1 MKKILSLILPTLLL
15 ANLLT
20 AQTTLINPSAEGGF
34 EIGSTF
40 ASNGWQVSNSANNP
54 WSIGTA
60 VSTTPFSNRSV
71 YPSNDGGITTNYNN
85 TAEAQ
90 NYFWRDVT
98 VPAGQTKI
106 ILRFNW
112 VGTGESTN
120 DIFQVFAAPTT
131 VTPVGSTT
139 HPGTSAT
146 NVPTTIAGAIYIAN
160 SVSGTGVVQNVAA
173 ALPSNLAGTT
183 FRLIFL
189 WKNNATFGASPST
202 AIDNISL
209 VSSLTSTITS
219 TSLGGLWSSSATWV
233 GGVLPG
239 LGDNVVIADGATVT
253 VNQAVSGINN
263 LTVGQGVSGVLQ
275 WGNSTA
281 FQITLFGNITVNTGA
296 RYLQYLSTGAT
307 TTIVTNIGGSFVNN
321 GFANLAIASLNFNG
335 STQAGGSLNQSIS
348 GTGTFVQSGGSI
360 LLRTFFVQSAGTF
373 SINTSQPIVT
383 SFFAHTAGVFN
394 TNNKLIIDNT
404 TQVYGQPINISVAS
418 AYVANMGAGYTSTP
432 IISGAIASAWTASS
446 SAMQNI
452 YYYANGNIYLC
463 TTDGTFDASVSPTHT
478 SGVVTNG
485 SAGLLWISSY
495 GVIGNPFILFSTTLG
510 VQYYYGN
517 NLYVCTVSGTPS
529 TSAPPTHTSG
539 EVVSGTASFL
549 YVGTAA
555 RVAPNFD
562 AVSGTVRSVNILN
575 QGSGYSSSPII
586 NINGGS
592 PTTNAIA
599 TALVLQSIAGP
610 FNSATIRSG
619 SAIVNGTVNIN
630 STQGASSQSGVGNV
644 VATNGGVNYTVA
656 PLVGFAG
663 PTGLNLVTAQG
674 SGYTSKPTVNV
685 SGGTLV
691 SGNALTATN
700 FVVTVNQG
708 KVISVYL
715 DTSTVPTTAT
725 YAVPPSLTL
734 TGGGGNGAILAFP
747 AGCWPIATAIIGANR
762 QIVNFNVTSSGF
774 GYVSSPVVGV
784 GATSGTPAGGTFT
797 TAASGITCR
806 VALYNYQTGNFLPST
821 ANLPA
826 PDDVLLPANR
836 KINVLT
842 MGNTNPSNGLS
853 LNANLEIFGA
863 VTNPIV
869 LTNGVLN
876 LNNNNLLFSWP
887 GYRGRIGNAN
897 SNVTNGSITMSARGG
912 INDDSTFVYQFFPS
926 VVVSTGTASSAIDG
940 STVTTLTAT
949 RTTAPSGAG
958 NPIGTRAY
966 RLVTNTGAVY
976 GTNPTV
982 QLNWN
987 TTDNLSSST
996 TNADLRI
1003 SQSAALTGPWTIK
1016 SVSSGTGVLPLTGNR
1031 ITAITTPG
1039 PITPTVDDYFAFS
1052 SVVPPPSNDDAP
1064 NAILVNVDD
1073 ICVGAPYTNFGATAS
1088 AGEPFPNCSGSIVAP
1103 VWFSFIAPASGA
1115 VKITTDLADGT
1126 FTDSKVAIFSATDV
1140 NDYSTFNIISCDD
1153 DGGSIV
1159 APGKLSN
1166 VYATGLSAGVTY
1178 YVAVD
1183 RFDAATTSGDFCL
1196 TINELSNSML
1206 SATNTCASSYQ
1217 VPAGNNNTY
1226 TGWTALQDAD
1236 GNLVAMVRKA
1246 SGVAPSSFS
1255 AVAQNI
1261 NTGAVRTINANP
1273 YLDRSF
1279 RIASTSTNVDVQ
1291 LFFLN
1296 SELAAL
1302 NAADNTINLSN
1313 LGAAKQSDA
1322 SGCSNNY
1329 LASNGSSILLSQNG
1343 NGTINNVSWITL
1355 ASVPSFSNFYLLK
1368 QGSVLPLRID
1378 YVNGRRNGT
1387 VNNLDW
1393 KITCTNSPT
1402 VELILERSSNG
1413 TDFKPIYE
1421 SNETQARCEQPFA
1434 FTDINPLQGKNYY
1447 RVKAIGVDGIAT
1459 YSKVITLLHADKG
1472 FELISIAPNPIHNAS
1487 RLNIASAKTERVTLI
1502 IVDNNGRV
1510 VSTNQVVLAAGS
1522 NSISLPTAGLA
1533 SGSYHVIVTNEDA
1546 ERKSFNFVKQ

>member
-1 MKKILSLILPTLLL
+1 MKKILSLILPALLL
-15 ANLLT
+15 VNFLT
-20 AQTTLINPSAEGGF
+20 AQTTLLNPSAEGGF
-34 EIGSTF
+34 ENGSTF
-40 ASNGWQVSNSANNP
+40 ASNGWQASNSTTNP
-54 WSIGTA
+54 WNIGTA
-60 VSTTPFSNRSV
+60 VSTAPFSNRSV
-71 YPSNDGGITTNYNN
+71 YPSSDGGFTNGYITTF
-85 TAEAQ
+85 AAQ

-98 VPAGQTKI
+98 VPAGQSKI
-106 ILRFNW
+106 ILTFNW
-112 VGTGESTN
+112 IGNGESSS
-120 DIFQVFAAPTT
+120 DIFQVFAAPTS
-131 VTPVGSTT
+131 VTPLGSTT
-139 HPGTSAT
+139 HPGVGAT
-146 NVPTTIAGAIYIAN
+146 NVPTSITGASYIAN
-160 SVSGTGVVQNVAA
+160 SVAGTTGVQTITAT
-173 ALPSNLAGTT
+173 LPSNLAGTT

-189 WKNNATFGASPST
+189 WKNNDISGSSPST

-209 VSSLTSTITS
+209 VSSLPSTVTSTPI
-219 TSLGGLWSSSATWV
+219 GGLWSSPATWV
-233 GGVLPG
+233 GGTLPG

-263 LTVGQGVSGVLQ
+263 LTVGQGTSGVLQ

-281 FQITLFGNITVNTGA
+281 FQVTLFGNITVNTGA
-296 RYLQYLSTGAT
+296 RYLQYISTGAT

-348 GTGTFVQSGGSI
+348 GTGTFVQSGSNI
-360 LLRTFFVQSAGTF
+360 ILRTFFVQSAGTF

-394 TNNKLIIDNT
+394 TNNKLVIDNT
-404 TQVYGQPINISVAS
+404 AQVYGQPINTSVAS
-418 AYVANMGAGYTSTP
+418 AYVTNMGVGYTTAP

-463 TTDGTFDASVSPTHT
+463 TAAGTFDASVSPTHT

-517 NLYVCTVSGTPS
+517 NLYVCTVAGTPS
-529 TSAPPTHTSG
+529 ASAPPTHTSG

-562 AVSGTVRSVNILN
+562 AVFGTVRSVNILN
-575 QGSGYSSSPII
+575 QGSGYSSSPVI
-586 NINGGS
+586 NISGGS
-592 PTTNAIA
+592 PA
-599 TALVLQSIAGP
+599 TPAVAAALVLQSIIGP
-610 FNSATIRSG
+610 TNSSAIRSG
-619 SAIVNGTVNIN
+619 SAMVNGSVNIN
-630 STQGASSQSGVGNV
+630 STQAASAQTGVGSV
-644 VATNGGVNYTVA
+644 FVSGGGVNYTVA
-656 PLVGFAG
+656 PIVGFAG
-663 PTGLNLVTAQG
+663 PTGLNLVTSQG
-674 SGYTSKPTVNV
+674 SGYASLPIVNV
-685 SGGTLV
+685 SGGTLISGSPLN
-691 SGNALTATN
+691 SGNFIVTA
-700 FVVTVNQG
+700 NQG

-715 DTSTVPTTAT
+715 AGGTTAT
-725 YAVPPSLTL
+725 YSVPPTLTL
-734 TGGGGNGAILAFP
+734 SGGGGSGAAISFP
-747 AGCWPIATAIIGANR
+747 AGCWPSATAIIGSNG
-762 QIVNFNVTSSGF
+762 QILNFNVTNSGY
-774 GYVSSPVVGV
+774 GYVTSPVVAI
-784 GATSGTPAGGTFT
+784 GATSGTAAGGTFT
-797 TAASGITCR
+797 TVATGIGCR
-806 VALYNYQTGNFLPST
+806 VALYNYQPGNFLPST
-821 ANLPA
+821 ANVSA
-826 PDDVLLPANR
+826 PDDALLPANR

-842 MGNTNPSNGLS
+842 MGNTNASNGLN
-853 LNANLEIFGA
+853 LNANLEIFGS

-869 LTNGVLN
+869 LNNGVLN
-876 LNNNNLLFSWP
+876 LNNNNLLFSWH
-887 GYRGRIGNAN
+887 GYRGISGNAS
-897 SNVTNGSITMSARGG
+897 SNVTNGSITLTAAGG
-912 INDDSTFVYQFFPS
+912 ISSGIPFTYQFFPTIA
-926 VVVSTGTASSAIDG
+926 VSMGTTTAGSAADGATITSLTAS
-940 STVTTLTAT
+940 
-949 RTTAPSGAG
+949 RTAPPSGSG

-996 TNADLRI
+996 NSADLRI
-1003 SQSAALTGPWTIK
+1003 SQSASLTGPWTIK
-1016 SVSSGTGVLPLTGNR
+1016 SVSSGSGTLPLTGSR
-1031 ITAITTPG
+1031 TTAITTPG
-1039 PITPTVDDYFAFS
+1039 PITPTGDDYFAFS
-1052 SVVPPPSNDDAP
+1052 SVMPPPSNDDAP
-1064 NAILVNVDD
+1064 DAILVIVDD
-1073 ICVGAPYTNFGATAS
+1073 ICLGAPYTNFGATAS
-1088 AGEPFPNCSGSIVAP
+1088 AGEPFPNCSGNIVAP

-1115 VKITTDLADGT
+1115 VKITTDYLAGGT
-1126 FTDSKVAIFSATDV
+1126 FTDSKVAIFSATNV
-1140 NDYSTFNIISCDD
+1140 NDYSTFSIISCDD

-1166 VYATGLSAGVTY
+1166 VYATGLTAGTMY

-1183 RFDAATTSGDFCL
+1183 RFDAAATSGDFCL
-1196 TINELSNSML
+1196 TINELGNSML
-1206 SATNTCASSYQ
+1206 STNNTCASNYQ
-1217 VPAGNNNTY
+1217 VPAGNNSTY

-1246 SGVAPSSFS
+1246 TGVAPSSFS

-1261 NTGAVRTINANP
+1261 NTGAIRTINANP
-1273 YLDRSF
+1273 YLNRSF

-1302 NAADNTINLSN
+1302 NAADNTITLSN
-1313 LGAAKQSDA
+1313 LGAAKQTDA
-1322 SGCSNNY
+1322 AGCANDY

-1343 NGTINNVSWITL
+1343 NGTVNNVSWITL

-1378 YVNGRRNGT
+1378 YINGRRNGA
-1387 VNNLDW
+1387 VNILDW

-1402 VELILERSSNG
+1402 VELILESSSNG
-1413 TDFKPIYE
+1413 IDFKPIYV
-1421 SNETQARCEQPFA
+1421 SNETQTRCEQPFA

-1447 RVKAIGVDGIAT
+1447 RVKVIGVDGIAT

-1487 RLNIASAKTERVTLI
+1487 RLNIASAKTERVTLT

-1510 VSTNQVVLAAGS
+1510 VSTSQVVLAAGS
-1522 NSISLPTAGLA
+1522 NSVSLPTAGLA